1 MLQRP
6 TFRAAAGNCPAKAVR
21 PFWSCSGWGL
31 HETYVTIDPRELLPH
46 DFTLTARGGGMF
58 LLHFP
63 YSYLRRTLSGILAL
77 RSPDF
82 PHTAIAARDCLSYP
96 DPNEF
101 QIARELQS
109 IWICVRLRHYNIDV
123 KASFKSNPFDLRSHV
138 FSKDLLR
145 TIVAGINDRN
155 AGCLCVLG
163 FMKFQITRNE

>member
-1 MLQRP
+1 MASLLYIMKKLLQDVFSNNLYHFEDYSWTRARRKPGSVSDNHLSRHTVTGMLQRP
-6 TFRAAAGNCPAKAVR
+6 TFRAAAGSCPAKAVR

-82 PHTAIAARDCLSYP
+82 PHSAECAARLPVLPGSVNMITMYM
-96 DPNEF
+96 
-101 QIARELQS
+101 
-109 IWICVRLRHYNIDV
+109 
-123 KASFKSNPFDLRSHV
+123 DLYQPQP
-138 FSKDLLR
+138 L
-145 TIVAGINDRN
+145 
-155 AGCLCVLG
+155 
-163 FMKFQITRNE
+163 

>member
-1 MLQRP
+1 MTRARRKPGSVSDNHLSRHTVTGMLQRP

-82 PHTAIAARDCLSYP
+82 PHSARSAARLSVLPELLSILYNVYGFVFASAIITSMSRPFPDAFALICLAIFS
-96 DPNEF
+96 
-101 QIARELQS
+101 
-109 IWICVRLRHYNIDV
+109 V
-123 KASFKSNPFDLRSHV
+123 KI
-138 FSKDLLR
+138 FS
-145 TIVAGINDRN
+145 VP
-155 AGCLCVLG
+155 
-163 FMKFQITRNE
+163 